1 MTDVVSTDREVAAQ
15 IAAEQAHVDRVYD
28 ELGKAAARVELVHAE
43 GMSRGQTD
51 RRGTGDPREE
61 ELAGLFERDALV
73 YSASKRRASLEHQHE
88 GLVFGRL
95 DLEHEVADEHG
106 STREVRYVGRL
117 GVRDDDY
124 EPLVVDWRAPA
135 AAPFYRATPVDPQG
149 VLRRR
154 VLRCRGEQ
162 VVGVEDDL
170 MVADPPDDVVVVGDG
185 ALMAALTRSRGSRM
199 RDIVATIQQH
209 QDEAIRAPARGVT
222 EITGGPGTG
231 KTVVALHRAAYLLY
245 SDRRRFEGGGVLVV
259 GPSAAYTAYI
269 ERVLP
274 SLGEDSVV
282 LRSLGDVLAGITATR
297 LDPPDVAA
305 TKGSLRIRRLL
316 ARLVREPIPGAP
328 TQLRTF
334 VGGHAIRL
342 DAPALDRARAQ
353 VLRHHHRNA
362 GHDAA
367 VEALAQ
373 LAWAQVDQGEREDF
387 VDRFTDSGDVEAFM
401 RQWWAPV
408 DPREMLLWLADDEL
422 VGRLGGVSPQQA
434 AGLAASYREALQLG
448 TWSVADV
455 ALVDDLAARLGP
467 PVELPSEDRG
477 FFEIEELDDASQYG
491 VSALR
496 VGADGESVAAVSGG
510 GAGSR
515 VSADPRE
522 RLLAGRPAEAEEYA
536 HVLVDEA
543 QDLSPMQWRM
553 LGRRGRWASWTVVG
567 DLAQA
572 SWDDLR
578 EAGQAREEAFGTAP
592 RQAFHMDTNYR
603 NAREI
608 FDLAARVITEHV
620 PEADIPRA
628 VRETGH
634 EPQELSLPTAAIPGA
649 VAEAVRELRD
659 EVPGQIAVIAPW
671 SWHGGLEPVVTGE
684 QVVLVDPLST
694 KGLEYDA
701 TVVVDPDGIVAES
714 PGGVRA
720 LYVVLTR
727 AAHRSAILRPV
738 DEAAPGV
745 GGGR

>member
-1 MTDVVSTDREVAAQ
+1 MTATQGDVVAAE
-15 IAAEQAHVDRVYD
+15 IAAEQAHVDKVYA
-28 ELGKAAARVELVHAE
+28 ELAKAAQRVELIHAE
-43 GMSRGQTD
+43 GMARGQTD

-73 YSASKRRASLEHQHE
+73 YSAGKRRASLEQQHE

-95 DLEHEVADEHG
+95 DLEHDVPDEQG
-106 STREVRYVGRL
+106 QTREVRYVGRL

-149 VLRRR
+149 VIRRR

-170 MVADPPDDVVVVGDG
+170 MVAEAPDDVVVVGDG
-185 ALMAALTRSRGSRM
+185 ALMAALTRTRGARM

-259 GPSAAYTAYI
+259 GPSSAYTAYI

-282 LRSLGDVLAGITATR
+282 LRSIGDVVAGVDATR

-305 TKGSLRIRRLL
+305 VKGSLRIRQLLSRL
-316 ARLVREPIPGAP
+316 AREPIPDAP
-328 TQLRTF
+328 TLLRTF
-334 VGGHAIRL
+334 VAGHAIRL
-342 DAPALDRARAQ
+342 EQSHLDRARRQ
-353 VLRHHHRNA
+353 VLRHHHRNSSY
-362 GHDAA
+362 DAA
-367 VEALAQ
+367 VDTLARI
-373 LAWAQVDQGEREDF
+373 AWEQVPQGEREEF
-387 VDRFTDSGDVEAFM
+387 IGRFTDSGDVEAFM
-401 RQWWAPV
+401 RQWWRPL
-408 DPREMLLWLADDEL
+408 DPREVLLWLADEQA
-422 VGRLGGVSPQQA
+422 VRRLGVAPRE
-434 AGLAASYREALQLG
+434 AGLIAGSYQETLRTGA
-448 TWSVADV
+448 WSVADV
-455 ALVDDLAARLGP
+455 ALVDDLQARLGP
-467 PVELPSEDRG
+467 MVDLPSEERG
-477 FFEIEELDDASQYG
+477 FYEIEELDDASQYG
-491 VSALR
+491 VAAIQLGDRDGARVAGDHAGLTHASAAQRL
-496 VGADGESVAAVSGG
+496 SQ
-510 GAGSR
+510 
-515 VSADPRE
+515 DPRE
-522 RLLAGRPAEAEEYA
+522 RLLAGRIGEPEEYA

-572 SWDDLR
+572 SWDDLD
-578 EAGQAREEAFGTAP
+578 EAARAREEAFGTLP

-608 FDLAARVITEHV
+608 FELAARMIREHV
-620 PEADIPRA
+620 PDADIPAA
-628 VRETGH
+628 VRDTGV
-634 EPQELSLPTAAIPGA
+634 EPAEITVPADAMTDAVTEQVRSLM
-649 VAEAVRELRD
+649 D
-659 EVPGQIAVIAPW
+659 EVDGQVAVIAPW
-671 SWHGGLEPVVTGE
+671 SWHERLGPVVDGHGRGE
-684 QVVLVDPLST
+684 DSRLLLIDPLST

-701 TVVVDPDGIVAES
+701 TVVVDPDAIVAES

-727 AAHRSAILRPV
+727 AAHRTAILRLP
-738 DEAAPGV
+738 
-745 GGGR
+745 